1 MPGWELFDEEEKR
14 HVNEVMETGVLM
26 RYGFEGARRGLWKAR
41 ELEGAIMERTGSSHA
56 LVVSSGTAAIT
67 TALAALGVGTGD
79 EVIMP
84 PFTFVATFESVIA
97 AGATPIVAEVDE
109 TLCLDP
115 ASLEE
120 FITPKTRV
128 IMPVHMCGASA
139 SLDEISSIAGKHD
152 LLLLEDA
159 CQAFGG
165 SYKGKALG
173 TIGDAGCYS
182 FDFNKMVTCG
192 EGGAMVTNRQ
202 EVYDRAGMYHDHG
215 HDHTNSD
222 RGAEGHPF
230 AGGNYRI
237 SELHAAIGLA
247 QITKLD
253 RFLSIQRRN
262 KSAFKRALSD
272 ITEIKFRT
280 MPDPDGDCA
289 TFISFFTPSEA
300 SARNVTRSLK
310 ETGTEGVF
318 HWFDN
323 NWHYIRNWQ
332 HFKDRS
338 FAAPISSDILNGMPD
353 YNKREFKSDGI
364 LSRCISITIKLGW
377 SEEEASER
385 AKRAAAAIK
394 QAL

>member
-14 HVNEVMETGVLM
+14 QVNEVMETGVMM
-26 RYGFEGARRGLWKAR
+26 RYGFDGARRGRWKAR
-41 ELEGAIMERTGSSHA
+41 ELEQAIKERTGAAYA
-56 LVVSSGTAAIT
+56 LAVSNGTAAIT
-67 TALAALGVGTGD
+67 TALAALGVGAGD

-84 PFTFVATFESVIA
+84 PFTFVATFESIIA
-97 AGATPIVAEVDE
+97 AGATPIAAEVDE

-120 FITPKTRV
+120 YITPKTKV

-139 SLDEISSIAGKHD
+139 SLDEIAGIARKHD

-165 SYKGKALG
+165 SYKGRALG

-182 FDFNKMVTCG
+182 FDFNKTVTCG
-192 EGGAMVTNRQ
+192 EGGALVTGKQ
-202 EVYDRAGMYHDHG
+202 EVYSRADIYHDHG

-230 AGGNYRI
+230 VGYNCRI
-237 SELHAAIGLA
+237 SELHAAVGLA
-247 QITKLD
+247 QVSKLG

-272 ITEIKFRT
+272 ISEVKFRSL
-280 MPDPDGDCA
+280 PDPEGDCA
-289 TFISFFTPSEA
+289 TFLSFFTPSEA
-300 SARNVTRSLK
+300 SARNVARSLK
-310 ETGTEGVF
+310 EAGAEGVF

-323 NWHYIRNWQ
+323 NWHYIRNWE
-332 HFKDRS
+332 HFKNRA
-338 FAAPISSDILNGMPD
+338 FAAPLSSDILNGMPD
-353 YNKREFKSDGI
+353 YNKRVFKSDGI
-364 LSRCISITIKLGW
+364 ISRCISIMIKLGW
-377 SEEEASER
+377 SEEEAKER
-385 AKRAAAAIK
+385 AKRAAEAVK